1 MGRNILFSEVE
12 MCARVLYLG
21 LENVSCLER
30 SPHFKSVLIEGM
42 LCPMQY
48 MRECEWLERM
58 SEVWA
63 RELLARVVFR
73 GWVRVTADAR
83 REGWERERRAKLFHN
98 RCVCA
103 E

>member
-1 MGRNILFSEVE
+1 
-12 MCARVLYLG
+12 
-21 LENVSCLER
+21 
-30 SPHFKSVLIEGM
+30 
-42 LCPMQY
+42 MQY

-83 REGWERERRAKLFHN
+83 REGWERERRAKLLHN

>member
-1 MGRNILFSEVE
+1 MR
-12 MCARVLYLG
+12 ARVLYLG
-21 LENVSCLER
+21 WENVFCLER
-30 SPHFKSVLIEGM
+30 CPHFKSVLIEGLHSL

-83 REGWERERRAKLFHN
+83 REGWERERRAKLHHN
-98 RCVCA
+98 RCVSVCVHVDSRV
-103 E
+103 